1 MDQGNCWRS
10 TCVRPPTRIVDKRR
24 VGSCLLGSSCVATAS
39 SSFLSPIQ
47 VSSKVPTSPS
57 INLSSFLY
65 NTSSLMTFTRL
76 LFFPAKKHIYCLYK
90 PLESNKMLSFF
101 LISFLVLLSPA
112 NAAPQSEVVGI
123 IGGLLGDVPVVAP
136 LLGATGAILD
146 EIPVLYASPP
156 DFLLTQNPSPQC
168 ANINGG

>member
-1 MDQGNCWRS
+1 
-10 TCVRPPTRIVDKRR
+10 VRPPPRIVDKRR
-24 VGSCLLGSSCVATAS
+24 VGSCLLRSSCLATAS

-47 VSSKVPTSPS
+47 VSSKAPTSPS
-57 INLSSFLY
+57 IK
-65 NTSSLMTFTRL
+65 SLRLPVQHCVHQDIQRL
-76 LFFPAKKHIYCLYK
+76 LFFPARKHVYCLYK
-90 PLESNKMLSFF
+90 PLESSKMLSFF
-101 LISFLVLLSPA
+101 LISLLVLLSPA
-112 NAAPQSEVVGI
+112 NAAPQSGVVGI